1 MIHEQKVIVI
11 DLDGTVAAAK
21 REGES
26 YAEVEPNAAIV
37 AQLRAY
43 RSRGY
48 YIIIQSSRNM
58 RTHDG
63 NVGRINAD
71 TLRTILAWLDAHD
84 IPHDEVH
91 VGKPWCGHDGF
102 YVDDRAIRP
111 SEFLT
116 KTHEEILDLLAHEGT
131 TV

>member
-1 MIHEQKVIVI
+1 MIRGEKVIVV
-11 DLDGTVAAAK
+11 DLDGTIATER

-26 YAEVEPNAAIV
+26 YAGVRPNDAIV
-37 AQLRAY
+37 AQLHAY
-43 RSRGY
+43 HSRGY

-58 RTHDG
+58 RTYDG

-71 TLRTILAWLDAHD
+71 TLKTILAWLERYD
-84 IPHDEVH
+84 IPHDEIY
-91 VGKPWCGHDGF
+91 VGKPWCGRDGF

-116 KTHEEILDLLAHEGT
+116 KSHEEILDLLAREGF